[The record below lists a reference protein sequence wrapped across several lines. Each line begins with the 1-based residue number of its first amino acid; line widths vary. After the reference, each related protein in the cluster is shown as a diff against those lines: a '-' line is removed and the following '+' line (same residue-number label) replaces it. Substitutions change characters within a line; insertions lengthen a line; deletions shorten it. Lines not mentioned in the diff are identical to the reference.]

1 VFTNEDDDVA
11 YESSVLHDDV
21 PVEKGFPSLCS
32 RATFHQNRGDVVHGC
47 HVRRVLDDEKDAQ
60 RAYGKARENAYA
72 DARSA
77 PIQTLIASESHK
89 KNRQFF
95 LNERLLSL
103 GLTSLCR

>member
-21 PVEKGFPSLCS
+21 AVEKGFPSLCS
-32 RATFHQNRGDVVHGC
+32 RATFDQNRGDVVHGC
-47 HVRRVLDDEKDAQ
+47 HVRRVHRFAYAFSRLLLDDEKD
-60 RAYGKARENAYA
+60 ENAYA

-89 KNRQFF
+89 KTTVFF
-95 LNERLLSL
+95 E
-103 GLTSLCR
+103 